1 MRRRVWAVRRSDV
14 DENIG
19 VLRAAEVRA
28 QERLVLRVRAL
39 RRDLRAVRRGRTRG
53 RDVLRE
59 DDGRMRGDR
68 RVLLAVP
75 ADRRGG
81 RQVIEKRDTKSER
94 RTAGGTR
101 AAKCNFEQRH
111 QFCHLT
117 TQIRPPL
124 SCRFEPRIFVG
135 VFYENRRGN
144 VVCEKFLACFAARL
158 SPPTPPH
165 FTDRCKTS
173 PGRS

>member
-1 MRRRVWAVRRSDV
+1 MRRRVRAVRRSDV

-94 RTAGGTR
+94 RTAGGHAPRSVTLNR
-101 AAKCNFEQRH
+101 GTK
-111 QFCHLT
+111 FCHLT

-124 SCRFEPRIFVG
+124 SCRFGASI
-135 VFYENRRGN
+135 
-144 VVCEKFLACFAARL
+144 
-158 SPPTPPH
+158 S
-165 FTDRCKTS
+165 
-173 PGRS
+173 

>member
-1 MRRRVWAVRRSDV
+1 MRRRVRAVRRSDV
-14 DENIG
+14 DENLG

-68 RVLLAVP
+68 LVLLAVP

-81 RQVIEKRDTKSER
+81 RQVIGKRGHEER
-94 RTAGGTR
+94 ASRGLGTR

-111 QFCHLT
+111 Q
-117 TQIRPPL
+117 IL
-124 SCRFEPRIFVG
+124 SSN
-135 VFYENRRGN
+135 YANQ
-144 VVCEKFLACFAARL
+144 
-158 SPPTPPH
+158 TPSTLLYH
-165 FTDRCKTS
+165 ERT
-173 PGRS
+173 

>member
-1 MRRRVWAVRRSDV
+1 MRRRVRAVRRSDV

-59 DDGRMRGDR
+59 DDGRMLGDR

-81 RQVIEKRDTKSER
+81 RQVIGKRGTKR
-94 RTAGGTR
+94 FWGTR
-101 AAKCNFEQRH
+101 FRENKSQ
-111 QFCHLT
+111 
-117 TQIRPPL
+117 
-124 SCRFEPRIFVG
+124 PRRAI
-135 VFYENRRGN
+135 
-144 VVCEKFLACFAARL
+144 LDA
-158 SPPTPPH
+158 
-165 FTDRCKTS
+165 
-173 PGRS
+173 

>member
-81 RQVIEKRDTKSER
+81 RQVI
-94 RTAGGTR
+94 
-101 AAKCNFEQRH
+101 
-111 QFCHLT
+111 
-117 TQIRPPL
+117 
-124 SCRFEPRIFVG
+124 
-135 VFYENRRGN
+135 
-144 VVCEKFLACFAARL
+144 
-158 SPPTPPH
+158 
-165 FTDRCKTS
+165 
-173 PGRS
+173 